1 MDLLNQGNEVVLE
14 ARAVSLEFKGLAVL
28 SNVSAEVKRGEILAI
43 IGPNGAGKTSLFN
56 CISGFYRPTKG
67 RIFFNGEDI
76 TSMPAHKRAALGIGR
91 TFQNLALYNGLS
103 TLENLLAAR
112 HIFMRSNFLTGALYF
127 GWARKEEIEN
137 RRIVEEVIDLLEIQ
151 DIRNDLVGSLP
162 YGMRKRVD
170 LGRALA
176 LDPKVLLLDEPMAG
190 MSIEE
195 KEDMARFIL
204 DVFEIKQIPIAIV
217 EHDMSLV
224 MDIADRVIV
233 LDFGRKIAE
242 GTPREIAEHPDV
254 IAAYLGL
261 ESGHT
266 VKV

>member
-1 MDLLNQGNEVVLE
+1 MLNQGNEVVLE